1 MNLVG
6 KDNYTSL
13 KLDEFGH
20 DFKLANAYG
29 ARLIIGDDNEPK
41 GFIDDGSNLK
51 SIVTNETVLLNP
63 KGAKPFTAKFFATVV
78 QSMNGVPTF
87 RDKSGGLYRRFRM
100 LNFPKQYPD
109 TPAGKRIKNDYIYD
123 RQLLEWILKKALEVD
138 VTTII
143 DTKESQELVF
153 DTRLDND
160 PVLYF
165 VEEVVSRLQS
175 TRFPTSFL
183 FNLFCAF
190 MKSENSPTKIKQ
202 RSFTK
207 QVRPYMERRSWKYDN
222 KNLSSLDHFDKR
234 DLDLVDEYDDRV
246 GTNYFLL
253 AGQRVR
259 TRTGIFYRD
268 EKAG

>member
-1 MNLVG
+1 M
-6 KDNYTSL
+6 
-13 KLDEFGH
+13 
-20 DFKLANAYG
+20 
-29 ARLIIGDDNEPK
+29 
-41 GFIDDGSNLK
+41 
-51 SIVTNETVLLNP
+51 
-63 KGAKPFTAKFFATVV
+63 
-78 QSMNGVPTF
+78 
-87 RDKSGGLYRRFRM
+87 
-100 LNFPKQYPD
+100 
-109 TPAGKRIKNDYIYD
+109 
-123 RQLLEWILKKALEVD
+123 
-138 VTTII
+138 
-143 DTKESQELVF
+143 F